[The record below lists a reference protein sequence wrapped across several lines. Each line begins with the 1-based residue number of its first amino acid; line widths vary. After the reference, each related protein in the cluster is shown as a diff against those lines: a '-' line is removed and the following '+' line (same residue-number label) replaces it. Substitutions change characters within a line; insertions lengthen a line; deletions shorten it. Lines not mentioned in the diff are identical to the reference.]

1 MRTDTLKRT
10 TLFPLIVLTISL
22 LAVYVKETGSRRS
35 ADRSTAAARTER
47 FERNVASPSVDR
59 RGSSSPLDS
68 TPARRSVTARPIGSE
83 RFASDSHVRISESAA
98 DGAASIDPAASDL
111 AAALAASEAGPTLV
125 PPATADRSDVT
136 ESSGLWIDPIPAL
149 GAGANQEVADGIA
162 SADASIAVAETN
174 AAAAAISELR
184 SLVAMRRI
192 RPIPLSDDYR
202 ASFAARL
209 EAAQG
214 LARKGALFSADRA
227 IGDLLLDLA
236 RTLDGI
242 GPVRD
247 HERACRIGLEAMR
260 DATDFHRSCGAGD
273 DPTRLALV
281 ARRHATFVAMTEG
294 REPVDRIAALEA
306 YYALALEM
314 LVAGS
319 GRQPMAAEAFVTLG
333 KIHSIAGTVDAEN
346 LGPFSDEMPVPKS
359 LLYHQVA
366 LVLDGANPVAANEL
380 AVQLGRLGHWRAAK
394 ELLLTSLRSRPSVEA
409 WHNLAETHERLGE
422 PAFAQLA
429 RTEEAALRG
438 GAGRLVPAIDPSRLA
453 IGGAPAPAAPAVPRT
468 AESPRGVPFFGP
480 VR

>member
-1 MRTDTLKRT
+1 MRMDTLKRT

-22 LAVYVKETGSRRS
+22 LAIYVKESGSRRS
-35 ADRSTAAARTER
+35 VVRSTAPSVAGRIDRSAALPT
-47 FERNVASPSVDR
+47 VDR
-59 RGSSSPLDS
+59 RSSELESTSPRRS
-68 TPARRSVTARPIGSE
+68 TPARPIGAE
-83 RFASDSHVRISESAA
+83 RFASDSRSRTSEAEVDNAATLDQAVSDHV
-98 DGAASIDPAASDL
+98 D
-111 AAALAASEAGPTLV
+111 ALAASEAGPSLV
-125 PPATADRSDVT
+125 PPVTADVST
-136 ESSGLWIDPIPAL
+136 ISESSGLWTDPIA
-149 GAGANQEVADGIA
+149 AFSEMADRATSDGIVA
-162 SADASIAVAETN
+162 SDASIAVAETN

-184 SLVAMRRI
+184 SLVAMRRV
-192 RPIPLSDDYR
+192 RPTSLSDDYR

-247 HERACRIGLEAMR
+247 HERACRIGLDAMR

-366 LVLDGANPVAANEL
+366 LVLDGTNPVAANEL

-429 RTEEAALRG
+429 RTEEATLRG
-438 GAGRLVPAIDPSRLA
+438 GAGRLIPAIDPSRLA
-453 IGGAPAPAAPAVPRT
+453 IGGTPAPAARPVPRT